1 MYCLHCGVAVDSNQE
16 SMVHHLSL
24 CKSYLQ
30 YCENSHQE
38 GELENVSA
46 KDSVNRNNKSDI
58 RSVFLPALRVET
70 IVHLRMGVIGIYS
83 RYEIVSMYITSCLCS
98 KLL

>member
-1 MYCLHCGVAVDSNQE
+1 MVDSNQE

-46 KDSVNRNNKSDI
+46 KDSVNMNNKSDI
-58 RSVFLPALRVET
+58 RSVFCQR
-70 IVHLRMGVIGIYS
+70 
-83 RYEIVSMYITSCLCS
+83 
-98 KLL
+98 

>member
-1 MYCLHCGVAVDSNQE
+1 MYCLHCGVAVASNQE

-38 GELENVSA
+38 VELENVSA
-46 KDSVNRNNKSDI
+46 RDSVNMNNKSDI
-58 RSVFLPALRVET
+58 RSVFCQ
-70 IVHLRMGVIGIYS
+70 H
-83 RYEIVSMYITSCLCS
+83 
-98 KLL
+98 